1 MDKKDK
7 EKIGKQLIAQAENIR
22 NEEDDVQIIADANR
36 VAEEIISTAKDK
48 KTRETT
54 SGSKSTF
61 MNTDDMQKADDLIE
75 KYIEESQRAYKV
87 SSERELSLIVDRNR
101 KNLSKTE
108 EFHDKM
114 CEKTDKMCKKTNEL
128 QVAWKKSISSSIDE
142 MNAIKEEFY
151 KHLHEW
157 QKGLYLHEYEQIA
170 ERYTELYRIIDVDR
184 IIADEIVSLAN
195 GDTRRMR
202 DYEEQNDTIEKL
214 QKINESL
221 SIFLRKFEVSLNG
234 LGLYVYRAEEGALFD
249 YVWHMN
255 VDDSI
260 DCEGKRIKKC
270 VVPGIAKKV
279 IGDGEDDVIIPALV
293 SV

>member
-75 KYIEESQRAYKV
+75 KYIAESQRAYKV

-114 CEKTDKMCKKTNEL
+114 CEKTNEL
-128 QVAWKKSISSSIDE
+128 QVAWMKSISSSIDE
-142 MNAIKEEFY
+142 MNAIKEEFCN
-151 KHLHEW
+151 HLHEW
-157 QKGLYLHEYEQIA
+157 QKGLYPHEYEQIA